1 MSGFTWRDGERTIR
15 FGRGVI
21 AEAVEVLGGEG
32 YALLTTERAAAMAPA
47 VVEGAAGVHML
58 GDGLVDELAGDLLGA
73 VARERIVALGGGRVV
88 DTAKALAAASGG
100 TQVAMAVPTTLSG
113 AEMTRIHRRARGADQ
128 RAPTVR
134 PRVVVNDPEL
144 SASQPLAELAA
155 SALNALSH
163 AVEGPCTP
171 LANPVATLAAHDG
184 ARLLARSLS
193 DAPDRDGLALG
204 ALLAGYVID
213 STGYGLHHVLSQT
226 LVRLARRGPR
236 AGQRRAALP
245 HDRRAGVALPGADRR
260 PRRRARA
267 RPGRRGGAHVPAR
280 GRHAAARPRHQPRR
294 ARRVRGRGGRAARAR
309 PHAPARRPGGAAGTL
324 RGGMVSD
331 GLKAAEEKMRDAGV
345 PDAAIATFAHYYEQ
359 LESGESGMLADDDLD
374 QLSDVPSYDDLP
386 DEPDREALD
395 KAVIVKLNGGL
406 GTSMGMEQAKSL
418 LEVKDG
424 QDLPRHH
431 RRAGARAAQGALT
444 RGCRSC
450 S

>member
-1 MSGFTWRDGERTIR
+1 M
-15 FGRGVI
+15 
-21 AEAVEVLGGEG
+21 
-32 YALLTTERAAAMAPA
+32 
-47 VVEGAAGVHML
+47 
-58 GDGLVDELAGDLLGA
+58 
-73 VARERIVALGGGRVV
+73 ARERIVALGGGRVV

-113 AEMTRIHRRARGADQ
+113 AEMTRIHRRARGSDQ

-226 LVRLARRGPR
+226 LVRLAG
-236 AGQRRAALP
+236 AGHGQANAVLLCHTIGALAWRFP
-245 HDRRAGVALPGADRR
+245 ERIDALGVALEGDPADVAARMCRLVGAD
-260 PRRRARA
+260 
-267 RPGRRGGAHVPAR
+267 
-280 GRHAAARPRHQPRR
+280 AAARHRRQPRR

-309 PHAPARRPGGAAGTL
+309 PHPTARRPGRAAGTL
-324 RGGMVSD
+324 RGGMVND

-359 LESGESGMLADDDLD
+359 LESGETGMLADDDLD

-386 DEPDREALD
+386 DEADREALD

-418 LEVKDG
+418 LEVKER

-431 RRAGARAAQGALT
+431 RRAGARAAPRSTA
-444 RGCRSC
+444 RGSRSC